1 MKQHRGALLEDAA
14 AADRKQRVAGKKDVF
29 VLEPISDVA
38 GSVPRNLDDFCFER
52 AGYDPVTLAYREVKA
67 ADLGGLL
74 GRADDARAGIFR
86 LQSGDALNMIDM
98 MMGDQNI
105 GQFPLTRGERGQAR
119 PRLGRVDRR
128 RRTCVRIVDEHPEI
142 ILKAEEL

>member
-38 GSVPRNLDDFCFER
+38 GSVPRNLDVFCFER
-52 AGYDPVTLAYREVKA
+52 AGYDPVTLAYREVEA

-74 GRADDARAGIFR
+74 GWADDARAGIFC
-86 LQSGDALNMIDM
+86 LQSGDALNMIGM
-98 MMGDQNI
+98 MMGYQNI
-105 GQFPLTRGERGQAR
+105 GQLPFPRRERGQDRA
-119 PRLGRVDRR
+119 RLGR
-128 RRTCVRIVDEHPEI
+128 IN
-142 ILKAEEL
+142 